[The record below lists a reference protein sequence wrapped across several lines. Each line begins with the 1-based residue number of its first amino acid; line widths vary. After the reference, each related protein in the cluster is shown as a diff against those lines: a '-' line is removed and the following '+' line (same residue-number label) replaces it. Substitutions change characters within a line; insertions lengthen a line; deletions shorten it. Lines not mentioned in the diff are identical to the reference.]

1 MHPSDADACPAGHF
15 LLARRFAICHIDAVK
30 WIARILGFVILLLA
44 LLIAISF
51 ALPAQ
56 MTHKRV
62 IILKQ
67 TPEKVF
73 AVLSDVEKLPTWN
86 RNLQKVEMLP
96 PLDGK
101 ETTKQTAKDG
111 RTMTVVT
118 MESLPPTHLVRVVRG
133 VSGNAF
139 SGSWTYEIT
148 PTTDGCEVA
157 LTEKSY
163 IRNPIFRLMVR
174 LFGST
179 RYIDQHLVDL
189 AKHFGET
196 PTLRANAT
204 PARR

>member
-1 MHPSDADACPAGHF
+1 M
-15 LLARRFAICHIDAVK
+15 K
-30 WIARILGFVILLLA
+30 WIARLLGIVILLFA
-44 LLIAISF
+44 LVIAISF

-56 MTHKRV
+56 MKHTRV

-73 AVLSDVEKLPTWN
+73 AVLSDVEKLPAWN

-111 RTMTVVT
+111 MTMTIVT
-118 MESLPPTHLVRVVRG
+118 TESLPPTHLVRIVHD

-148 PTTDGCEVA
+148 PTTGGCEVA

-174 LFGST
+174 VFGST
-179 RYIDQHLVDL
+179 RYVDQHLVDL

-196 PTLRANAT
+196 PTLRSDMLPT
-204 PARR
+204 RR